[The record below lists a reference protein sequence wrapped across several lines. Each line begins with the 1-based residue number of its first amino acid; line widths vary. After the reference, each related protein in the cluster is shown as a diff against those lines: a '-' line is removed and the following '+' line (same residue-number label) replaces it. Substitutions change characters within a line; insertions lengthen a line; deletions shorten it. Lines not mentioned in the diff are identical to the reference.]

1 VGRANHVFKALILT
15 CGFTGMICPT
25 LRSLSQ
31 LFVAGALVEVRQRH
45 GAHGISIVVLLVC
58 AVGENG
64 HGRETLEIAELPIFT
79 CVVAASRCLFLR
91 GR

>member
-58 AVGENG
+58 AGEWTWARDTGNCRTT
-64 HGRETLEIAELPIFT
+64 HFHV
-79 CVVAASRCLFLR
+79 CRCC
-91 GR
+91 